1 MLFFHT
7 LLHFFVLSPV
17 LLQQCVTQAEV
28 VLQAKPTT
36 TLPTKISTT
45 PLTPTTTDP
54 GLIGLPTLPTE
65 PEVVVYPASCRSEGT
80 WFIQG
85 GFNGVS
91 YNQFF
96 SLDLTKAWNTTYA
109 PWVQYPDA
117 PPLSTQN
124 CLFASKAESAI
135 RFNDINN
142 AFSTNISSSPIL
154 PGTAI
159 GPAGSVLAFIGNENK
174 GHPLITVF
182 NMTTGTWHYNASS
195 VVTPIRNAGIVVI
208 ANPLDGRMYMRGGHQ
223 HLNADTMDIYDPKK
237 DALTSLPLL
246 LANDTIPSI
255 AKGGPGIP
263 PAQWY
268 TACWSKRRSSI
279 LYLGGRHGYTDKY
292 TSPEIIEYKP
302 DTNTWALL
310 PVTGTAPSEREDAC
324 MVTDKDNNRV
334 VVFGGQNTN
343 GSLSDIYVLDMNTL
357 VWTRGPGSGTGRIGM
372 ACAMYNDGFLT
383 WGGATETFLIDYPG
397 TAPLVLNL
405 TTMRWT
411 DRYNQKGSQ
420 DEDLATSST
429 GGSKLGLILGLS
441 IGLFAIVALAGG
453 VYLFRREKRKTALDY
468 DKILNGKGLS
478 PSQIQSQGS
487 SSHSGTTRPHEQ
499 GTTDPGQSLRAALV
513 STPQPGRQTR
523 HLSASRA
530 LDRNSRGRHSGSDC
544 SGRDDVSIRTAT
556 SGKYVQETD
565 DELISRKGRRR
576 RQQEQHDRP
585 NSRLG
590 HKIEMSSMGPQGDG
604 TTDIATS
611 TNRYGGPT
619 NISSASPSRAIA
631 PYAAPSAPPNPDI
644 QQR

>member
-1 MLFFHT
+1 MLFIHT
-7 LLHFFVLSPV
+7 LLLLVLSPI
-17 LLQQCVTQAEV
+17 LQQCLTQAEV
-28 VLQAKPTT
+28 VQQAEPRTTKTT
-36 TLPTKISTT
+36 TTQ
-45 PLTPTTTDP
+45 LTPTTTDP
-54 GLIGLPTLPTE
+54 GLIGLPTLPPE
-65 PEVVVYPASCRSEGT
+65 PDIVVYPASCQSEGT

-85 GFNGVS
+85 GFNGIS

-124 CLFASKAESAI
+124 CFFASKVDSAI

-142 AFSTNISSSPIL
+142 VYNTNISSSSIL
-154 PGTAI
+154 TGSAI
-159 GPAGSVLAFIGNENK
+159 DPAGSVLAFIGNEDK
-174 GHPLITVF
+174 GQPLITVL

-195 VVTPIRNAGIVVI
+195 VVAPIRNAGIVAV

-246 LANDTIPSI
+246 LANETIPSI
-255 AKGGPGIP
+255 AKGGHGIP
-263 PAQWY
+263 AAQWY

-279 LYLGGRHGYTDKY
+279 LYLGGRHGYTESY

-334 VVFGGQNTN
+334 VVFGGQDVN
-343 GSLSDIYVLDMNTL
+343 GSLSDIYVLDMKTL
-357 VWTRGPGSGTGRIGM
+357 AWTRGPSIGTGRIGS

-383 WGGATETFLIDYPG
+383 WGGATDTFLVSYPD
-397 TAPLVLNL
+397 TNPLVLNL

-411 DRYNQKGSQ
+411 DRYNQKGSL
-420 DEDLATSST
+420 DEDLATGST

-441 IGLFAIVALAGG
+441 IGLFALVALAGG
-453 VYLFRREKRKTALDY
+453 VYLFRREKRKTVLDY
-468 DKILNGKGLS
+468 GRILNGKGLS
-478 PSQIQSQGS
+478 PAQVQSHSS

-499 GTTDPGQSLRAALV
+499 GPTDPRQPPRAALEP
-513 STPQPGRQTR
+513 TLQPGRQAR
-523 HLSASRA
+523 LLSASRA
-530 LDRNSRGRHSGSDC
+530 LSRHSGGRHSGSDG
-544 SGRDDVSIRTAT
+544 SWRDDVSIRTAT

-565 DELISRKGRRR
+565 DESISRRSRRR
-576 RQQEQHDRP
+576 HQQQQYDRP

-590 HKIEMSSMGPQGDG
+590 HKIEMSSMGPQGDRTADI
-604 TTDIATS
+604 TTSI
-611 TNRYGGPT
+611 NRHGDPT
-619 NISSASPSRAIA
+619 KISPASPSHAIT
-631 PYAAPSAPPNPDI
+631 PYAAPSAPPNLDI
-644 QQR
+644 RQR